1 MSVDETDQISPSE
14 SFSDLSSFRWW
25 ISVLLL
31 LLLFLVSSTFLLHP
45 GISVNL
51 PFSKFTL
58 GPQKNPIIVSITAGP
73 YPLIYYRDQQI
84 KAGGSCTSVEEDH
97 SGDRSII
104 IQADRLT
111 PQGSVIEV
119 MNLCLEKGL
128 FGRPRNFA
136 ERKMNQPEARFIFD
150 WRKSRWDYRLPVL
163 IAISFIR
170 AHLLFLYLPR
180 RLSDDHIPSTALSAS
195 DRSGS
200 KQPAG

>member
-1 MSVDETDQISPSE
+1 MKLTRSIHLNPFLIFIIPLVDL
-14 SFSDLSSFRWW
+14 FF
-25 ISVLLL
+25 LL

-84 KAGGSCTSVEEDH
+84 GLEELSHRLQGDRVA
-97 SGDRSII
+97 DRSII

-119 MNLCLEKGL
+119 MNLCLEKGYSVVL
-128 FGRPRNFA
+128 ATSPR
-136 ERKMNQPEARFIFD
+136 EK
-150 WRKSRWDYRLPVL
+150 
-163 IAISFIR
+163 
-170 AHLLFLYLPR
+170 
-180 RLSDDHIPSTALSAS
+180 
-195 DRSGS
+195 
-200 KQPAG
+200 